1 MAEAKAAELLAAAK
15 TSSLAE
21 AAASLGLEVV
31 ETEPFRRDGQVPGL
45 ASGQTLSAA
54 FTAPIGE
61 LQGPL
66 AVGPGYVVFAPIELI
81 PADMTGFA
89 VQRAAL
95 REQLLDERRAEAFEI
110 FRDSLMARYQAEGKI
125 RRYDARI
132 QQFLNQAAQPF

>member
-31 ETEPFRRDGQVPGL
+31 ETEPFRRDDQVPGL
-45 ASGQTLSAA
+45 ASGHTLSDA
-54 FTAPIGE
+54 FTDPIGE